1 MGIVFKASEVKKLIV
16 DSAVSLYQKAINE
29 NLKAMGSGGQSFPAD
44 EMQLRENLKRMLLK
58 NP

>member
-1 MGIVFKASEVKKLIV
+1 MGIVFKAYEVKELIV
-16 DSAVSLYQKAINE
+16 DSAVSLYLKTIDE

-44 EMQLRENLKRMLLK
+44 EMQLRESLKRMLLK